1 MLQRSKASSARRAS
15 RCSSRMAGCLT
26 LYSPLS
32 CLATSSE
39 SPTRSTS
46 VAPSARARSSPR
58 RTARYSATLFVAR
71 PIGSATS
78 SSTWPSP
85 SATTTP
91 MAAGPGLPRA
101 PPSTWTSSFTEAS
114 RSLAGRLGGELGQL
128 ADDAGPAP
136 VANGAVAAARGA
148 GLAPRGTAAVDD
160 DRDVGVVGVVAG
172 ELGQQLVGQRLG
184 NDAVDHS
191 TENRLIVT
199 K

>member
-85 SATTTP
+85 SA
-91 MAAGPGLPRA
+91 
-101 PPSTWTSSFTEAS
+101 WTSSFTEAS
-114 RSLAGRLGGELGQL
+114 RSLAGRLGGEFGQL

-148 GLAPRGTAAVDD
+148 GLAPRGPAAVDD